1 VNRAGACGPTTG
13 RQLDRDALLRRGLLL
28 SILSILINA
37 VVGGTGVIAALTSG
51 SLSLL
56 GFGFDA
62 AIDSAASV
70 ALVWRFM
77 IEGREPH
84 RAERVEKTAEGV
96 VGAVLIILGAYLAFS
111 AIRALA
117 AQEHPAPTL
126 LGTAILIAS
135 IAILPPLALAKYR
148 TAQRLESGALR
159 ADSILTAI
167 AVLLAAIGLVSLG
180 LSEVLGLT
188 WADSAGALVVAAIVL
203 REGWASV
210 RAMRNPLE
218 IGV

>member
-1 VNRAGACGPTTG
+1 MG
-13 RQLDRDALLRRGLLL
+13 RHLDRDALLRRGLLL
-28 SILSILINA
+28 SILSIVISA
-37 VVGGTGVIAALTSG
+37 VVGGAGVIVALTSG

-77 IEGREPH
+77 LEGRAPH
-84 RAERVEKTAEGV
+84 RAERVERIAEGI
-96 VGAVLIILGAYLAFS
+96 VGAVLISLGAYLAVS
-111 AIRALA
+111 AIRALTA
-117 AQEHPAPTL
+117 HEHPEPTL
-126 LGTAILIAS
+126 PGTAILIVS
-135 IAILPPLALAKYR
+135 LVILPPLAVAKYR
-148 TAQRLESGALR
+148 TARRLESGALR
-159 ADSILTAI
+159 ADSILTGI
-167 AVLLAAIGLVSLG
+167 AALLAAIGLVSLG

-203 REGWASV
+203 REGLGSV
-210 RAMRNPLE
+210 RAMRNPQE

>member
-1 VNRAGACGPTTG
+1 MG
-13 RQLDRDALLRRGLLL
+13 RHLDRDALLRRGLLL
-28 SILSILINA
+28 SILSIVISA
-37 VVGGTGVIAALTSG
+37 VVGGTGVIVALTSG

-77 IEGREPH
+77 IEGRAPH
-84 RAERVEKTAEGV
+84 RAERVERIAEGI
-96 VGAVLIILGAYLAFS
+96 VGAVLISLGAYLAVS
-111 AIRALA
+111 AIRALT
-117 AQEHPAPTL
+117 AQEHPEPTL
-126 LGTAILIAS
+126 PGTAILIVS
-135 IAILPPLALAKYR
+135 LVILPPLAVAKYR
-148 TAQRLESGALR
+148 TARRLESGALR
-159 ADSILTAI
+159 ADSILTGI
-167 AVLLAAIGLVSLG
+167 AALLAAIGLVSLG

-203 REGWASV
+203 REGLGSV
-210 RAMRNPLE
+210 RAMRNPQE

>member
-1 VNRAGACGPTTG
+1 MG
-13 RQLDRDALLRRGLLL
+13 RHLDRDALLRRGLLL
-28 SILSILINA
+28 SILSIVISA
-37 VVGGTGVIAALTSG
+37 VVGGAGVIVALTSG

-77 IEGREPH
+77 CEGRAAL
-84 RAERVEKTAEGV
+84 RAERVERIAEGI
-96 VGAVLIILGAYLAFS
+96 VGAVLISLGAYLAVS
-111 AIRALA
+111 AIRALTA
-117 AQEHPAPTL
+117 HEHPEPTL
-126 LGTAILIAS
+126 PGTAILIVS
-135 IAILPPLALAKYR
+135 LVILPPLAVAKYR
-148 TAQRLESGALR
+148 TARRLESGALR
-159 ADSILTAI
+159 ADSILTGI
-167 AVLLAAIGLVSLG
+167 AALLAAIGLVSLG

-203 REGWASV
+203 REGLGSV
-210 RAMRNPLE
+210 RAMRNPQE

>member
-1 VNRAGACGPTTG
+1 MGLH
-13 RQLDRDALLRRGLLL
+13 LDRDALLRRGLLL
-28 SILSILINA
+28 SILSIVISA
-37 VVGGTGVIAALTSG
+37 VVGGTGVIVALTSG

-77 IEGREPH
+77 IEGRAPH
-84 RAERVEKTAEGV
+84 RAERVERIAEGI
-96 VGAVLIILGAYLAFS
+96 VGAVLISLGAYLAVS
-111 AIRALA
+111 AIRALTA
-117 AQEHPAPTL
+117 HEHPEPTL
-126 LGTAILIAS
+126 PGTAILIVS
-135 IAILPPLALAKYR
+135 LVILPPLAVAKYR
-148 TAQRLESGALR
+148 TAGRLESGALR
-159 ADSILTAI
+159 ADSILTGI
-167 AVLLAAIGLVSLG
+167 AALLAAIGLVSLG

-203 REGWASV
+203 REGLGSV
-210 RAMRNPLE
+210 RAMRNPQE

>member
-1 VNRAGACGPTTG
+1 MG
-13 RQLDRDALLRRGLLL
+13 RHLDRDALLRRGLLL
-28 SILSILINA
+28 SILSIVISA
-37 VVGGTGVIAALTSG
+37 VVGGAGVIVALTSG

-77 IEGREPH
+77 IEGRAPH
-84 RAERVEKTAEGV
+84 RAERVERIAEGI
-96 VGAVLIILGAYLAFS
+96 VGAVLISLGAYLAVS
-111 AIRALA
+111 AIRALTA
-117 AQEHPAPTL
+117 HEHPEPTL
-126 LGTAILIAS
+126 PGTAILIVS
-135 IAILPPLALAKYR
+135 LVILPPLAVAKYR
-148 TAQRLESGALR
+148 TARRLESGALR
-159 ADSILTAI
+159 ADSILTGI
-167 AVLLAAIGLVSLG
+167 AALLAAIGLVSLG

-203 REGWASV
+203 REGLGSV
-210 RAMRNPLE
+210 RAMRNPQE